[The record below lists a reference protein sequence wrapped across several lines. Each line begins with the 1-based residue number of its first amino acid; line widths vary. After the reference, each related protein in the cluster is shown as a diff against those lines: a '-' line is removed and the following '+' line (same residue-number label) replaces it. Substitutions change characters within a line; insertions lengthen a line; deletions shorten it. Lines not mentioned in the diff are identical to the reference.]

1 MEGIKMYEY
10 NAAFNLVMKIKRTY
24 LNRFGEIKTYNLE
37 QWIEELNI
45 EEYNRFAES
54 VSFNFREDK
63 PWVLIKYSM
72 ITVDRSMWENK
83 DSVYRECRSVVINL
97 KDEELVLVPFR
108 KFFNLNEVAENE
120 MNVIQKEIEKAKS
133 VEFSNKLDGSMQ
145 QARYYQ
151 GEFVMSGSSALEV
164 EKSFRLEEG
173 YQFLT
178 QKHKNLL
185 TYYPELTF
193 IFEYI
198 SMRDQHVVRYTEDD
212 QGLYLIGARNVYT
225 GAILSYKQLR
235 IIGEINDVAVVDL
248 ETGSLEEMLEK
259 AKKYRSDEKEGW
271 VINIDGHLVKLKCDD
286 YTQIHRVLSKISSIN
301 LIIQS
306 IAEGTYDDLVSKVPK
321 AYKERVQRV
330 AEQIY
335 KYIQDTE
342 HEISEW
348 YRKAPKKDRKGFM
361 IWVDHSVPK
370 ELVGYVKCKYVARE
384 YNLLKGGNEKSPRYI
399 RARQMGIGSDFK
411 PLFDEE

>member
-212 QGLYLIGARNVYT
+212 QGLYLIGQSFA
-225 GAILSYKQLR
+225 
-235 IIGEINDVAVVDL
+235 
-248 ETGSLEEMLEK
+248 
-259 AKKYRSDEKEGW
+259 
-271 VINIDGHLVKLKCDD
+271 
-286 YTQIHRVLSKISSIN
+286 VLSFIFN
-301 LIIQS
+301 LTAS
-306 IAEGTYDDLVSKVPK
+306 
-321 AYKERVQRV
+321 
-330 AEQIY
+330 
-335 KYIQDTE
+335 
-342 HEISEW
+342 
-348 YRKAPKKDRKGFM
+348 
-361 IWVDHSVPK
+361 
-370 ELVGYVKCKYVARE
+370 
-384 YNLLKGGNEKSPRYI
+384 
-399 RARQMGIGSDFK
+399 GI
-411 PLFDEE
+411 